1 VGMAGVPCMAVPG
14 GGHFCR
20 LRVKQGGAM
29 SRMTVLVRLHGRR
42 VSRGSTGAHIFR
54 VSFVVTEDDWV
65 PGRVPRPQP

>member
-1 VGMAGVPCMAVPG
+1 
-14 GGHFCR
+14 
-20 LRVKQGGAM
+20 
-29 SRMTVLVRLHGRR
+29 